1 MTEFDNISGFDGW
14 STSLMALLEEAENL
28 SAKASVQDRLALS
41 RRFRQFI
48 VESHPNTDDIMELD
62 AIAKEAASA
71 VLKQGIEE
79 RLGTIAG
86 RTAELTQLTKGV
98 ERRARQ
104 LETAAASIRLE
115 SATRAVNSLTDSV
128 GKLKELLS
136 DLQDQGAE
144 DLRESVERAV
154 TAILSIRNRIEQRG

>member
-14 STSLMALLEEAENL
+14 GTKLMALLEEAENL
-28 SAKASVQDRLALS
+28 GANASVQDRLALS

-79 RLGTIAG
+79 RLGAIAG

-98 ERRARQ
+98 ERRALQ
-104 LETAAASIRLE
+104 LEAAASSIRLE

-136 DLQDQGAE
+136 DLQAQGAE

-154 TAILSIRNRIEQRG
+154 TAIQSIRNRIEQRG